1 MGTFMP
7 QHADWA
13 RVTVALAAVTVVAY
27 VAALFVGRLAQ
38 AALLAVVPRVSP
50 VDTPAERQDRAR
62 AAAASTL
69 QAIRIVRL
77 GVFIATALALS
88 LPTLELAGLRTSVGL
103 TSSALADWIVGSGV
117 RILVIVVLTY
127 ALGRIIAATAR
138 RLEDEMAQIA
148 APDMTERLKRAR
160 TLSRL
165 VQNALTV
172 LVVSIATLMVLR
184 ELRVDIMP
192 ILTGA
197 GIVGLAVGF
206 GAQTLVKDLIAG
218 FFLTLENQIRVGDV
232 AVINGTGGLVEEI
245 SLRTIVLRD
254 AEGAVHVFPNG
265 SVERLSNLSMDYSY
279 AVVDVGVAFSEDP
292 DRVMAALRDV
302 GGELAADARL
312 GPSIV
317 SPVEVLGIEKFEESR
332 MLIRARIKT
341 MPLRQWDVGRE
352 FRRRIVKT
360 FDARGIVMP
369 ARVAS
374 PLPDGRPATER

>member
-1 MGTFMP
+1 LGTFMP

-27 VAALFVGRLAQ
+27 VAALVVGRLAQ

-50 VDTPAERQDRAR
+50 VGAPAERQDRAR
-62 AAAASTL
+62 AAAASTR
-69 QAIRIVRL
+69 QAIRIVRF
-77 GVFIATALALS
+77 GVFVAAALALS

-127 ALGRIIAATAR
+127 ALARIIAATAR

-160 TLSRL
+160 TLSGL

-369 ARVAS
+369 ARVAA

>member
-279 AVVDVGVAFSEDP
+279 AVVD
-292 DRVMAALRDV
+292 
-302 GGELAADARL
+302 
-312 GPSIV
+312 
-317 SPVEVLGIEKFEESR
+317 
-332 MLIRARIKT
+332 
-341 MPLRQWDVGRE
+341 
-352 FRRRIVKT
+352 
-360 FDARGIVMP
+360 
-369 ARVAS
+369 
-374 PLPDGRPATER
+374 